1 MEKNINMYEGL
12 AAYVLPSGVLLYY
25 ELTDIAEASAQET
38 NVLYS
43 TKLHIYLEEREIVHH
58 TYRVPQAMAF
68 MMSLAFLIYQ
78 YSYIEN
84 AYALKKHIH
93 LTLINLSS
101 RLY

>member
-43 TKLHIYLEEREIVHH
+43 TKLH
-58 TYRVPQAMAF
+58 RV
-68 MMSLAFLIYQ
+68 Y
-78 YSYIEN
+78 
-84 AYALKKHIH
+84 
-93 LTLINLSS
+93 
-101 RLY
+101 